1 MLKEGM
7 ARQQIVAVLQGYTY
21 DINRIVVLVPHGSGA
36 AKEAQAKLK
45 QLKTAVHN
53 DFKHRYAIARNAQL
67 SPSEQAKLAHTIRE
81 VFAALQ
87 AIGVNTTPNAEWR
100 SALFAADLDIQRLV
114 SQLHGVEA
122 AETTTSD
129 WF

>member
-7 ARQQIVAVLQGYTY
+7 ARQQIVAVLQGYTH
-21 DINRIVVLVPHGSGA
+21 DINRIVTLIPHGSGA
-36 AKEAQAKLK
+36 AAGAQARLK
-45 QLKTAVHN
+45 QLKTAIHN
-53 DFKHRYAIARNAQL
+53 DFKHRYAIARNPEL
-67 SPSEQAKLAHTIRE
+67 SPAEQAKLAHTIRE
-81 VFAALQ
+81 VFAAVQ
-87 AIGVNTTPNAEWR
+87 AIGVNTNPSAEWR
-100 SALFAADLDIQRLV
+100 SALFAADLDITRLL